1 MLIKIIFTQFVVNL
15 FVINPLT
22 KKTHMKKL
30 LLFMMIPALLMTVSC
45 NNMKEENARLKAKND
60 SLLALGFQKDT
71 TVMEFVRAFNEIQ
84 SNLDSI
90 KMKENII
97 SQNTKGGTE
106 VQTSAREQ
114 ITGDINAIYKML
126 QENREK
132 VASLRAQL
140 KKSESGLKGANIK
153 ISELEAMID
162 NLNKSIVE
170 KDAEIAEL
178 KDQLNK
184 MNIKVQDLGN
194 QVTTLNTNVDN
205 LSAEN
210 KAKQQAIDEKTAA
223 LNTAY
228 YVIGTSKELKDKKI
242 IDKTG
247 GFIGLGRTKTM
258 AADFDKSLFTKAD
271 ITVMTEIPINKKKAS
286 LLTNHPAGSYK
297 FATTDKKTVEKLVI
311 LNYADFWSRS
321 KYLVIIV
328 D

>member
-1 MLIKIIFTQFVVNL
+1 
-15 FVINPLT
+15 
-22 KKTHMKKL
+22 MKKL
-30 LLFMMIPALLMTVSC
+30 LFLLLIPAMLMTVSC
-45 NNMKEENARLKAKND
+45 NKMKEENARLQAKND

-97 SQNTKGGTE
+97 SQNTSGGTE

-114 ITGDINAIYKML
+114 ITGDINAIYQML
-126 QENREK
+126 QKNREM
-132 VASLRAQL
+132 VTSLKAKL
-140 KKSESGLKGANIK
+140 KKSEAGLKGANIK
-153 ISELEAMID
+153 IAELETMID
-162 NLNKSIVE
+162 NLTKSINE
-170 KDAEIAEL
+170 KDAEIADL
-178 KDQLNK
+178 KEQLGK
-184 MNIKVQDLGN
+184 LNIKVQDLGN
-194 QVTTLNTNVDN
+194 QVTDLNTNVNN

-210 KAKQQAIDEKTAA
+210 QAKQQALDEKTAA

-228 YVIGTSKELKDKKI
+228 YVVGTKKELTEKKI

-247 GFIGLGRTKTM
+247 GFIGLGRTKTL
-258 AADFDKSLFTKAD
+258 AADFDKTYFTKAD
-271 ITVMTEIPINKKKAS
+271 ITTLTEIAINKKKAN

-297 FATTDKKTVEKLVI
+297 FEGADKKSVDKLVI
-311 LNYADFWSRS
+311 LNYTDFWSRS

>member
-1 MLIKIIFTQFVVNL
+1 
-15 FVINPLT
+15 
-22 KKTHMKKL
+22 MKKL
-30 LLFMMIPALLMTVSC
+30 MLLMLIPAMLMTVSC
-45 NNMKEENARLKAKND
+45 NKMKEENARLKSKND

-97 SQNTKGGTE
+97 SKNTKNGTE

-114 ITGDINAIYKML
+114 ITGDINEIYLML

-140 KKSESGLKGANIK
+140 KKSEAGLKGANIK
-153 ISELEAMID
+153 ISELEIMID
-162 NLNKSIVE
+162 NLNKSITE
-170 KDAEIAEL
+170 KDAEIAVL
-178 KDQLNK
+178 KDQLGK
-184 MNIKVQDLGN
+184 LNIKVADLGN
-194 QVTTLNTNVDN
+194 QVTNLNANVDN

-210 KAKQQAIDEKTAA
+210 KAKQQAIEEKTAA

-228 YVIGTSKELKDKKI
+228 YVIGTTKQLKEKKV

-247 GFIGLGRTKTM
+247 GFIGIGRAKTVT
-258 AADFDKSLFTKAD
+258 ADFDKSNFTKTD
-271 ITVMTEIPINKKKAS
+271 ITTLTELPINKRKAV
-286 LLTNHPAGSYK
+286 LLTNHPTGSYK
-297 FATTDKKTVEKLVI
+297 FEGADKKSVDKLVI

-321 KYLVIIV
+321 KYLVIAA

>member
-1 MLIKIIFTQFVVNL
+1 MLI
-15 FVINPLT
+15 
-22 KKTHMKKL
+22 
-30 LLFMMIPALLMTVSC
+30 PAMLMTVSC
-45 NNMKEENARLKAKND
+45 NKMKEENARLKAKND

-114 ITGDINAIYKML
+114 ITGDIKAIYQML
-126 QENREK
+126 QKNREK
-132 VASLRAQL
+132 VASLQKQL
-140 KKSESGLKGANIK
+140 KGLKAANMK
-153 ISELEAMID
+153 VTELEIMID
-162 NLNKSIVE
+162 NLNKAIVE

-178 KDQLNK
+178 KDQLGK
-184 MNIKVQDLGN
+184 LNIKVADLGN
-194 QVTTLNTNVDN
+194 QVTSLNTNVDN

-210 KAKQQAIDEKTAA
+210 KAKQQAIEEKTAA

-228 YVIGTSKELKDKKI
+228 YVIGTTKALKDKKV

-247 GFIGLGRTKTM
+247 GFIGIGRAKTVT
-258 AADFDKSLFTKAD
+258 ADFDKSNFTKVD
-271 ITVMTEIPINKKKAS
+271 ITTLTELPINKRKAV
-286 LLTNHPAGSYK
+286 LLTNHPSGSYK
-297 FATTDKKTVEKLVI
+297 FEGAGKKSVDKLVI
-311 LNYADFWSRS
+311 LNFTDFWSRS
-321 KYLVIIV
+321 KYLVIAA